1 MTRHVTRLAARSGF
15 SSAPATTGGR
25 LSSVLDLGQRRVP
38 ADASRSVRML
48 AYGGVAIGA
57 VLVAVSAVIH
67 LHLWMQGYK
76 HIHWIGPLFL
86 AQAVAG
92 IGLAL
97 VMLVYPRLV
106 SAVAGALYMA
116 ATIGGLLMSATV
128 GIFGFHDGLDVPW
141 ATSSLV
147 IEAVGLVVLVAA
159 GAAFFARR

>member
-1 MTRHVTRLAARSGF
+1 VTPNFRGVPSGG
-15 SSAPATTGGR
+15 GGR
-25 LSSVLDLGQRRVP
+25 MTWALGLAQRRVSV
-38 ADASRSVRML
+38 DAPRWLRWL
-48 AYGGVAIGA
+48 TFGGVALGA
-57 VLVAVSAVIH
+57 AAVAASAVIH

-76 HIHWIGPLFL
+76 HIHLIGPLFL

-97 VMLVYPRLV
+97 VMVAYPRLV

-116 ATIGGLLMSATV
+116 STIGGLLMSATV
-128 GIFGFHDGLDVPW
+128 GIFGFHDGLRVPW

-159 GAAFFARR
+159 GTVLFARR

>member
-1 MTRHVTRLAARSGF
+1 MSPLAATHGF
-15 SSAPATTGGR
+15 RGASPGGGR
-25 LSSVLDLGQRRVP
+25 ITWALDLAQRRVP
-38 ADASRSVRML
+38 VEASRSVRW
-48 AYGGVAIGA
+48 VAIGGVVLGAIA
-57 VLVAVSAVIH
+57 VAASAIIH

-86 AQAVAG
+86 AQAIAG

-97 VMLVYPRLV
+97 IMVVYPRFV

-116 ATIGGLLMSATV
+116 STIGGLLMSATV
-128 GIFGFHDGLDVPW
+128 GIFGFHDGLSVPW

-147 IEAVGLVVLVAA
+147 IEAAGLVVLVAA

>member
-1 MTRHVTRLAARSGF
+1 MDLA
-15 SSAPATTGGR
+15 
-25 LSSVLDLGQRRVP
+25 QRRVP
-38 ADASRSVRML
+38 ADASRSVRLL
-48 AYGGVAIGA
+48 AFGGVAIGA

-92 IGLAL
+92 LGLAL
-97 VMLVYPRLV
+97 AMLIYPRFV
-106 SAVAGALYMA
+106 SALLGALYMA
-116 ATIGGLLMSATV
+116 ATIGGLLTSATV
-128 GIFGFHDGLDVPW
+128 GIFGFHDGLSVPW

-147 IEAVGLVVLVAA
+147 IEAAGLAVLVAA